1 MNCTDRDNYFSI
13 YMKRRK
19 NLNKSKKNIFGK
31 SNKTLKNANIS
42 NLNLHNE
49 KSSNKIMFDNS
60 GKKEKSSISYI
71 RNQFF
76 QKDKEIITVNKI
88 DNVFDEDEKIDYL
101 QKKIYN
107 ILDIID
113 NFKAEYF
120 QKNEKKMSEKKNEIE
135 NIQIRNK
142 DININKHNQIKQNHK
157 LISYKD
163 TKKKTLIN
171 NNKEN
176 INNNN
181 KNENQSINNFTKK
194 NKHQK
199 SNSQFCPQKKAKE
212 ILIKKR
218 FEYSNSINKKFL
230 KNKNKNLSQ
239 SQVFLNKKGINQ
251 NNSPSI
257 KKINDNFEIGSDNSS
272 TREMSEKLFNE
283 ANLINKNKKLLIN
296 NLSRQ
301 NKIKGIK
308 IKDFKQLTKG
318 CQEFNDKYKCIS
330 ERAQRKKNIS
340 KKYEFD
346 ID

>member
-31 SNKTLKNANIS
+31 SNKTLKNTKIS

-60 GKKEKSSISYI
+60 GKKDKSSISYI
-71 RNQFF
+71 RNNFF
-76 QKDKEIITVNKI
+76 HKDKEIITVNKI
-88 DNVFDEDEKIDYL
+88 DNFFDEDEKIDYL
-101 QKKIYN
+101 QQKIYN

-120 QKNEKKMSEKKNEIE
+120 QKNEKKMSEKNEIE

-142 DININKHNQIKQNHK
+142 EININKQNQIKQNHK
-157 LISYKD
+157 LMSFKD
-163 TKKKTLIN
+163 TKKKSLI

-176 INNNN
+176 IINIYN
-181 KNENQSINNFTKK
+181 KNENPSINNFVKK

-199 SNSQFCPQKKAKE
+199 SNSQFCPEKKAKE

-218 FEYSNSINKKFL
+218 FEYSHSINKKFI

-239 SQVFLNKKGINQ
+239 SQVFLNKKIINQ
-251 NNSPSI
+251 NNSPRI

-283 ANLINKNKKLLIN
+283 ANIINKNKKLLIN

-318 CQEFNDKYKCIS
+318 CQDNNDKYKCIS
-330 ERAQRKKNIS
+330 DRAQRKKNIS

>member
-13 YMKRRK
+13 YMKRRE

-31 SNKTLKNANIS
+31 SNKTLKNANVS

-60 GKKEKSSISYI
+60 GKKEKNSISYI
-71 RNQFF
+71 RNNFF
-76 QKDKEIITVNKI
+76 HKDKEIITVNKI
-88 DNVFDEDEKIDYL
+88 DNFFDEDEKIDYL

-120 QKNEKKMSEKKNEIE
+120 QKNEKKKSEKKNEIE
-135 NIQIRNK
+135 NIQIRNRE
-142 DININKHNQIKQNHK
+142 ININKQNHK

-163 TKKKTLIN
+163 TKKKSLMI

-176 INNNN
+176 INNVHN
-181 KNENQSINNFTKK
+181 KNDNQSNFVKK

-199 SNSQFCPQKKAKE
+199 SNSQLCPEKKTKE

-218 FEYSNSINKKFL
+218 FEYSNSINKKFIKY
-230 KNKNKNLSQ
+230 KNKNFSQ
-239 SQVFLNKKGINQ
+239 SQIFLNKKIINQ
-251 NNSPSI
+251 NNSPSV
-257 KKINDNFEIGSDNSS
+257 KKLNDNFEIGSDNSS

-283 ANLINKNKKLLIN
+283 VNLINKNKKLLIN

-301 NKIKGIK
+301 NKIK
-308 IKDFKQLTKG
+308 DFKQLTKG
-318 CQEFNDKYKCIS
+318 CQEYNDKYKCIS

-340 KKYEFD
+340 KKYAFD

>member
-13 YMKRRK
+13 YMKRRE

-60 GKKEKSSISYI
+60 GKKEKNSISYI
-71 RNQFF
+71 RNNFF
-76 QKDKEIITVNKI
+76 YKDKEIITVNKI
-88 DNVFDEDEKIDYL
+88 DKFFDEDEKIDYL

-120 QKNEKKMSEKKNEIE
+120 QKNEKKKSEKKNEIE
-135 NIQIRNK
+135 NIQIRNRE
-142 DININKHNQIKQNHK
+142 ININKQNHK

-163 TKKKTLIN
+163 TKKKSLMI

-176 INNNN
+176 INNVHN
-181 KNENQSINNFTKK
+181 KNDNQSNFVKK

-199 SNSQFCPQKKAKE
+199 SNSQLCPEKKTKE

-218 FEYSNSINKKFL
+218 FEYSNSINKKFIKY
-230 KNKNKNLSQ
+230 KNKNFSQ
-239 SQVFLNKKGINQ
+239 SQIFLNKKIINQ
-251 NNSPSI
+251 NNSPSV
-257 KKINDNFEIGSDNSS
+257 KKLNDNFEIGSDNSS

-283 ANLINKNKKLLIN
+283 VNLINKNKKLLIN

-318 CQEFNDKYKCIS
+318 CQEYNDKYKCIS

-340 KKYEFD
+340 KKYAFD

>member
-13 YMKRRK
+13 YMKRRE

-31 SNKTLKNANIS
+31 SNKTLKNANVS

-60 GKKEKSSISYI
+60 GKKEKNSISYI
-71 RNQFF
+71 RNNFF
-76 QKDKEIITVNKI
+76 YKDKEIITVNKI
-88 DNVFDEDEKIDYL
+88 DKFFDEDEKIDYL

-120 QKNEKKMSEKKNEIE
+120 QKNEKKKSEKKNEIE
-135 NIQIRNK
+135 NIQIRNRE
-142 DININKHNQIKQNHK
+142 ININKQNHK

-163 TKKKTLIN
+163 TKKKSLMI

-176 INNNN
+176 INNVHN
-181 KNENQSINNFTKK
+181 KNDNQSNFVKK

-199 SNSQFCPQKKAKE
+199 SNSQLCPEKKTKE

-218 FEYSNSINKKFL
+218 FEYSNSINKKFIKY
-230 KNKNKNLSQ
+230 KNKNFSQ
-239 SQVFLNKKGINQ
+239 SQIFLNKKIINQ
-251 NNSPSI
+251 NNSPSV
-257 KKINDNFEIGSDNSS
+257 KKLNDNFEIGSDNSS

-283 ANLINKNKKLLIN
+283 VNLINKNKKLLIN

>member
-13 YMKRRK
+13 YMKRRE

-31 SNKTLKNANIS
+31 SNKTLKNANVS

-60 GKKEKSSISYI
+60 GKKEKNSISYI
-71 RNQFF
+71 RNNFF
-76 QKDKEIITVNKI
+76 YKDKEIITVNKI
-88 DNVFDEDEKIDYL
+88 DKFFDEDEKIDYL

-120 QKNEKKMSEKKNEIE
+120 QKNEKKKSEKKNEIE
-135 NIQIRNK
+135 NIQIRNRE
-142 DININKHNQIKQNHK
+142 ININKQNHK

-163 TKKKTLIN
+163 TKKKSLMI

-176 INNNN
+176 INNVHN
-181 KNENQSINNFTKK
+181 KNDNQSNFVKK

-199 SNSQFCPQKKAKE
+199 SNSQLCPEKKTKE

-218 FEYSNSINKKFL
+218 FEYSNSINKKFIKY
-230 KNKNKNLSQ
+230 KNKNFSQ
-239 SQVFLNKKGINQ
+239 SQIFLNKKIINQ
-251 NNSPSI
+251 NNSPSV
-257 KKINDNFEIGSDNSS
+257 KKLNDNFEIGSDNSS

-283 ANLINKNKKLLIN
+283 VNLINKNKKLLIN

-340 KKYEFD
+340 KKYAFD

>member
-13 YMKRRK
+13 YMKRRE

-31 SNKTLKNANIS
+31 SNKTLKNANVS

-60 GKKEKSSISYI
+60 CKKEKSSISYI

-88 DNVFDEDEKIDYL
+88 DNNFDEDEKIDYL

-120 QKNEKKMSEKKNEIE
+120 QKNEKKKSEKKNEIE
-135 NIQIRNK
+135 NIQIRNRE
-142 DININKHNQIKQNHK
+142 INLNKQNHK

-163 TKKKTLIN
+163 TKKKSLMI

-176 INNNN
+176 INNVHN
-181 KNENQSINNFTKK
+181 KNDNQSNFVKK

-199 SNSQFCPQKKAKE
+199 SNSQLCPEKKTKE

-218 FEYSNSINKKFL
+218 FEYSNSINKKFIKY
-230 KNKNKNLSQ
+230 KNKNFSQ
-239 SQVFLNKKGINQ
+239 SQIFLNKKIINQ
-251 NNSPSI
+251 NNSPSV
-257 KKINDNFEIGSDNSS
+257 KKLNDNFEIGSDNSS

-283 ANLINKNKKLLIN
+283 ANIINKNKKLLIN

-318 CQEFNDKYKCIS
+318 CQEYNDKYKCIS

-340 KKYEFD
+340 KKYAFD

>member
-31 SNKTLKNANIS
+31 SNKTLKNANVS

-60 GKKEKSSISYI
+60 GKKEKNSISYI
-71 RNQFF
+71 RNNFF
-76 QKDKEIITVNKI
+76 YKDKEIITVNKI
-88 DNVFDEDEKIDYL
+88 DKFFDEDEKIDYL

-135 NIQIRNK
+135 NIQIRNRE
-142 DININKHNQIKQNHK
+142 ININKQNHK

-163 TKKKTLIN
+163 TKKKSLMI

-176 INNNN
+176 INNVHN
-181 KNENQSINNFTKK
+181 KNDNQSNFVKK

-199 SNSQFCPQKKAKE
+199 SNSQLCPEKKTKE

-218 FEYSNSINKKFL
+218 FEYSNSINKKFIKY
-230 KNKNKNLSQ
+230 KNKNFSQ
-239 SQVFLNKKGINQ
+239 SQIFLNKKIINQ
-251 NNSPSI
+251 NNSPSV
-257 KKINDNFEIGSDNSS
+257 KKLNDNFEIGSDNSS

-283 ANLINKNKKLLIN
+283 VNLINKNKKLLIN

-318 CQEFNDKYKCIS
+318 CQEYNDKYKCIS

-340 KKYEFD
+340 KKYAFD

>member
-13 YMKRRK
+13 YMKRRE

-31 SNKTLKNANIS
+31 SNKTLKNANVS

-76 QKDKEIITVNKI
+76 QNDKEIITVNKI
-88 DNVFDEDEKIDYL
+88 DNFFDEDEKIDYL

-120 QKNEKKMSEKKNEIE
+120 QKNEKKKSEKKNEIE
-135 NIQIRNK
+135 NIQIRNRE
-142 DININKHNQIKQNHK
+142 ININKQNHK

-163 TKKKTLIN
+163 TKKKSLMI

-176 INNNN
+176 INNVHN
-181 KNENQSINNFTKK
+181 KNDNQSNFVKK

-199 SNSQFCPQKKAKE
+199 SNSQLCPEKKTKE

-218 FEYSNSINKKFL
+218 FEYSNSINKKFIKY
-230 KNKNKNLSQ
+230 KNKNFSQ
-239 SQVFLNKKGINQ
+239 SQIFLNKKIINQ
-251 NNSPSI
+251 NNSPSV
-257 KKINDNFEIGSDNSS
+257 KKLNDNFEIGSDNSS

-283 ANLINKNKKLLIN
+283 VNLINKNKKLLIN

-318 CQEFNDKYKCIS
+318 CQEYNDKYKCIS

-340 KKYEFD
+340 KKYAFD

>member
-31 SNKTLKNANIS
+31 SNKTLKNTKIS

-60 GKKEKSSISYI
+60 GKKDKSSISYI
-71 RNQFF
+71 RNNFF
-76 QKDKEIITVNKI
+76 HKDKEIITVNKI
-88 DNVFDEDEKIDYL
+88 DNFFDEDEKIDYL
-101 QKKIYN
+101 QQKIYN

-120 QKNEKKMSEKKNEIE
+120 QKNEKKMSEKNEIE

-142 DININKHNQIKQNHK
+142 EININKQNQIKQNHK
-157 LISYKD
+157 LMSFKD
-163 TKKKTLIN
+163 TKKKSLI

-176 INNNN
+176 IINIYN
-181 KNENQSINNFTKK
+181 KNENPSINNFVKK

-199 SNSQFCPQKKAKE
+199 SNSQFCPEKKAKE

-218 FEYSNSINKKFL
+218 FEYSNSINKKFI

-239 SQVFLNKKGINQ
+239 SQVFLNKKIINQ
-251 NNSPSI
+251 NNSPRI

-283 ANLINKNKKLLIN
+283 ANIINKNKKLLIN

-318 CQEFNDKYKCIS
+318 CQDYNDKYKCIS
-330 ERAQRKKNIS
+330 DRAQRKKNIS

>member
-31 SNKTLKNANIS
+31 SNKTLKNTKIS

-60 GKKEKSSISYI
+60 GKKEKNSISYI
-71 RNQFF
+71 RNNFF
-76 QKDKEIITVNKI
+76 YKDKEIITVNKI
-88 DNVFDEDEKIDYL
+88 DKFFDEDEKIDYL

-120 QKNEKKMSEKKNEIE
+120 QKNEKKMSEKNEIE

-142 DININKHNQIKQNHK
+142 EININKQNHK

-163 TKKKTLIN
+163 TKKKSLMI

-176 INNNN
+176 INNVHN
-181 KNENQSINNFTKK
+181 KNDNQSNFVKK

-199 SNSQFCPQKKAKE
+199 SNSQLCPEKKTKE

-218 FEYSNSINKKFL
+218 FEYSNSINKKFIKY
-230 KNKNKNLSQ
+230 KNKNFSQ
-239 SQVFLNKKGINQ
+239 SQIFLNKKIINQ
-251 NNSPSI
+251 NNSPSV
-257 KKINDNFEIGSDNSS
+257 KKLNDNFEIGSDNSS

-283 ANLINKNKKLLIN
+283 VNLINKNKKLLIN

-318 CQEFNDKYKCIS
+318 CQEYNDKYKCIS

-340 KKYEFD
+340 KKYAFD

>member
-13 YMKRRK
+13 YMKRRE

-31 SNKTLKNANIS
+31 SNKTLKNANVS

-60 GKKEKSSISYI
+60 GKKEKNSISYI
-71 RNQFF
+71 RNNFF
-76 QKDKEIITVNKI
+76 YKDKEIITVNKI
-88 DNVFDEDEKIDYL
+88 DKFFDEDEKIDYL

-120 QKNEKKMSEKKNEIE
+120 QKNEKKKSEKKNEIE
-135 NIQIRNK
+135 NIQIKNRE
-142 DININKHNQIKQNHK
+142 ININKQNHK

-163 TKKKTLIN
+163 TKKKSLMI

-176 INNNN
+176 INNVHN
-181 KNENQSINNFTKK
+181 KNDNQSNFVKK

-199 SNSQFCPQKKAKE
+199 SNSQLCPEKKTKE

-218 FEYSNSINKKFL
+218 FEYSNSINKKFIKY
-230 KNKNKNLSQ
+230 KNKNFSQ
-239 SQVFLNKKGINQ
+239 SQIFLNKKIINQ
-251 NNSPSI
+251 NNSPSV
-257 KKINDNFEIGSDNSS
+257 KKLNDNFEIGSDNSS

-283 ANLINKNKKLLIN
+283 VNLINKNKKLLIN

-318 CQEFNDKYKCIS
+318 CQEYNDKYKCIS

-340 KKYEFD
+340 KKYAFD

>member
-13 YMKRRK
+13 YMKRRE

-31 SNKTLKNANIS
+31 SNKTLKNANVS

-60 GKKEKSSISYI
+60 GKKDKSSISYI
-71 RNQFF
+71 RNNFF
-76 QKDKEIITVNKI
+76 HKDKEIITVNKI
-88 DNVFDEDEKIDYL
+88 DNFFDEDEKIDYL
-101 QKKIYN
+101 QQKIYN

-120 QKNEKKMSEKKNEIE
+120 QKNEKKKSEKKNEIE
-135 NIQIRNK
+135 NIQIRNRE
-142 DININKHNQIKQNHK
+142 ININKQNHK

-163 TKKKTLIN
+163 TKKKSLMI

-176 INNNN
+176 INNVHN
-181 KNENQSINNFTKK
+181 KNDNQSNFVKK

-199 SNSQFCPQKKAKE
+199 SNSQLCPEKKTKE

-218 FEYSNSINKKFL
+218 FEYSNSINKKFIKY
-230 KNKNKNLSQ
+230 KNKNFSQ
-239 SQVFLNKKGINQ
+239 SQIFLNKKIINQ
-251 NNSPSI
+251 NNSPSV
-257 KKINDNFEIGSDNSS
+257 KKLNDNFEIGSDNSS

-283 ANLINKNKKLLIN
+283 ANIINKNKKLLIN

-318 CQEFNDKYKCIS
+318 CQEYNDKYKCIS

-340 KKYEFD
+340 KKYAFD

>member
-13 YMKRRK
+13 YMKRRE

-31 SNKTLKNANIS
+31 SNKTLKNANVS

-60 GKKEKSSISYI
+60 GKKEKNSISYI
-71 RNQFF
+71 RNNFF
-76 QKDKEIITVNKI
+76 YKDKEIITVNKI
-88 DNVFDEDEKIDYL
+88 DKFFDEDEKIDYL

-135 NIQIRNK
+135 NIQIRNRE
-142 DININKHNQIKQNHK
+142 ININKQNHK

-163 TKKKTLIN
+163 TKKKSLMI

-176 INNNN
+176 INNVHN
-181 KNENQSINNFTKK
+181 KNDNQSNFVKK

-199 SNSQFCPQKKAKE
+199 SNSQLCPEKKTKE

-283 ANLINKNKKLLIN
+283 VNLINKNKKLLIN

>member
-13 YMKRRK
+13 YMKRRE

-31 SNKTLKNANIS
+31 SNKTLKNANVS

-60 GKKEKSSISYI
+60 GKKEKNSISYI
-71 RNQFF
+71 RNNFF
-76 QKDKEIITVNKI
+76 YKDKEIITVNKI
-88 DNVFDEDEKIDYL
+88 DKFFDEDEKIDYL

-120 QKNEKKMSEKKNEIE
+120 QKNEKKMSEKNEIE
-135 NIQIRNK
+135 NIQIRNRE
-142 DININKHNQIKQNHK
+142 ININKQNHK

-163 TKKKTLIN
+163 TKKKSLMI

-176 INNNN
+176 INNVHN
-181 KNENQSINNFTKK
+181 KNDNQSNFVKK

-199 SNSQFCPQKKAKE
+199 SNSQLCPEKKTKE

-218 FEYSNSINKKFL
+218 FEYSNSINKKFIKY
-230 KNKNKNLSQ
+230 KNKNFSQ
-239 SQVFLNKKGINQ
+239 SQIFLNKKIINQ
-251 NNSPSI
+251 NNSPSV
-257 KKINDNFEIGSDNSS
+257 KKLNDNFEIGSDNSS

-283 ANLINKNKKLLIN
+283 VNLINKNKKLLIN

-318 CQEFNDKYKCIS
+318 CQEYNDKYKCIS

-340 KKYEFD
+340 KKYAFD

>member
-13 YMKRRK
+13 YMKRRE

-31 SNKTLKNANIS
+31 SNKTLKNANVS

-60 GKKEKSSISYI
+60 GKKEKNSISYI
-71 RNQFF
+71 RNNFF
-76 QKDKEIITVNKI
+76 YKDKEIITVNKI
-88 DNVFDEDEKIDYL
+88 DKFFDEDEKIDYL

-135 NIQIRNK
+135 NIQIRNRE
-142 DININKHNQIKQNHK
+142 ININKQNHK

-163 TKKKTLIN
+163 TKKKSLMI

-176 INNNN
+176 INNVHN
-181 KNENQSINNFTKK
+181 KNDNQSNFVKK

-199 SNSQFCPQKKAKE
+199 SNSQLCPEKKTKE

-218 FEYSNSINKKFL
+218 FEYSNSINKKFIKY
-230 KNKNKNLSQ
+230 KNKNFSQ
-239 SQVFLNKKGINQ
+239 SQIFLNKKIINQ
-251 NNSPSI
+251 NNSPSV
-257 KKINDNFEIGSDNSS
+257 KKLNDNFEIGSDNSS

-283 ANLINKNKKLLIN
+283 VNLINKNKKLLIN

-318 CQEFNDKYKCIS
+318 CQEYNDKYKCIS

-340 KKYEFD
+340 KKYAFD